1 MSVNLPVKKIVYRVW
16 KNKRRMP
23 KMEKMKPINL
33 KALQKQ
39 VKKRMLI
46 IEN

>member
-1 MSVNLPVKKIVYRVW
+1 MSVNLPVNMVVYRVW

-23 KMEKMKPINL
+23 KMEKMKPFDI

-39 VKKRMLI
+39 LKKRMLI
-46 IEN
+46 IGN